1 MWGEAV
7 KLDLAGKYYCKDAE
21 NTFDK
26 NTTRMDS
33 MPAI

>member
-7 KLDLAGKYYCKDAE
+7 KLGLAEKYYCKDAE
-21 NTFDK
+21 NIFDT

-33 MPAI
+33 TTAI